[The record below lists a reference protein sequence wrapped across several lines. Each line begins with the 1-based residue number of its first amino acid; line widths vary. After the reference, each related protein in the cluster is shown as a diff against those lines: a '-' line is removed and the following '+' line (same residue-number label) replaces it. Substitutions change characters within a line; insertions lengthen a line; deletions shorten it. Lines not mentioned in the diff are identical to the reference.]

1 MTQLDVDPYLLAF
14 LLLAPLFVLA
24 ERRAEDPVLNLGY
37 FTDFAVGVTLLLSM
51 LSGVILMG
59 VIFVP
64 QFAENALR
72 IPAGQGGYFVI
83 ILGLFSGI
91 GAPLSGT
98 LTDKFGPKLV
108 LGSPLN
114 YMMLDRT
121 PAAESYSA
129 LATLSLVRAIGTTLA
144 PAVLIGFLAHAGA
157 GLQDSLTAQLPK
169 QLSAPTL
176 PYATE
181 LQDKFAKMKD
191 DPNLKDQLDGVE
203 FPDLGGQTINID
215 VDGGGTR
222 PDDLVELL
230 KTADVTNITERTKIV
245 ADRMF
250 SEKTPSVIADIT
262 DGVDTGLDS
271 LDQAGT
277 DLEKAHKK
285 LTKAVDGIKKGISGM
300 EKARSG
306 MTKGINGMTKGIDR
320 MTSGLRKLDSEL
332 ADLRKAGAGVQAGL
346 DQMLAALPPGFRGI
360 YLATLIT
367 GVLATVLLVLY
378 PSRRKDESG
387 DEADAGAEGS
397 PEPAT
402 P

>member
-1 MTQLDVDPYLLAF
+1 M
-14 LLLAPLFVLA
+14 
-24 ERRAEDPVLNLGY
+24 
-37 FTDFAVGVTLLLSM
+37 
-51 LSGVILMG
+51 
-59 VIFVP
+59 
-64 QFAENALR
+64 
-72 IPAGQGGYFVI
+72 I

-121 PAAESYSA
+121 PAGESNSA

-157 GLQDSLTAQLPK
+157 GLQDALTAQLPK
-169 QLSAPTL
+169 QLSVPTL

-191 DPNLKDQLDGVE
+191 DPNLRDQLDGVE

-215 VDGGGTR
+215 VDGGGTL

-230 KTADVTNITERTKIV
+230 KTADATDITERTKIV

-306 MTKGINGMTKGIDR
+306 MTKGINGMTKGFDG
-320 MTSGLRKLDSEL
+320 MTSGPAQVGFRTGRSEEGG
-332 ADLRKAGAGVQAGL
+332 RRGAGGPRPDAGGTAAGL
-346 DQMLAALPPGFRGI
+346 PRHLPGDADHRSAGHRPAR
-360 YLATLIT
+360 
-367 GVLATVLLVLY
+367 LV
-378 PSRRKDESG
+378 PQPPQGRVR
-387 DEADAGAEGS
+387 
-397 PEPAT
+397 
-402 P
+402 

>member
-1 MTQLDVDPYLLAF
+1 M
-14 LLLAPLFVLA
+14 
-24 ERRAEDPVLNLGY
+24 
-37 FTDFAVGVTLLLSM
+37 
-51 LSGVILMG
+51 
-59 VIFVP
+59 
-64 QFAENALR
+64 
-72 IPAGQGGYFVI
+72 
-83 ILGLFSGI
+83 
-91 GAPLSGT
+91 
-98 LTDKFGPKLV
+98 
-108 LGSPLN
+108 
-114 YMMLDRT
+114 
-121 PAAESYSA
+121 
-129 LATLSLVRAIGTTLA
+129 A
-144 PAVLIGFLAHAGA
+144 PAVLIGFLAHTGA

-191 DPNLKDQLDGVE
+191 DPNLRDQLDGVE

-215 VDGGGTR
+215 VDGGGTL

-250 SEKTPSVIADIT
+250 SEKTPSVITDIT

-306 MTKGINGMTKGIDR
+306 MTKGINGMTKGIDG

-332 ADLRKAGAGVQAGL
+332 ADLRKARAGVQAGL
-346 DQMLAALPPGFRGI
+346 DQMLAALPLGVPEPPAAQDMRNKIAGLTAASRDKLVVLRDAVPGAFETSRQEYLAKIDELSPTLQSTFATTLNGGFRGI

-397 PEPAT
+397 PEPAI